1 MERKY
6 YLRLYKLFKRLN
18 MVIER
23 KIVEKKNLERKRVMR
38 EKEDLK
44 NKENNESII
53 QQYIS

>member
-1 MERKY
+1 
-6 YLRLYKLFKRLN
+6 